1 MADVARAP
9 RRAEATG
16 ARVVVTLTL
25 VTLGAAVLVAR
36 HLCLRQWK
44 GRRRAAPEHMQ
55 AQVNLATVW
64 VLGALAWPLLFDAV
78 VGLASLRPIPALGFS
93 LIWPLVLLSFE
104 LHSLGH
110 QTLEHQA
117 RASQGALRWES
128 NSVSSLAF
136 AVGGFIAARRTAT
149 PPPAGALAGANS
161 PLGAAADGAA
171 ADGAAAEG
179 DAGAVEMPAH
189 LPAAV
194 VSAVVIL
201 CVAFILPSPSLQA
214 RSAVNV
220 TVYALQ
226 RTCLIY
232 CLGLILA
239 AVLTAS
245 PGRRIAPARG

>member
-1 MADVARAP
+1 MSDMARAP
-9 RRAEATG
+9 RRAEAAG
-16 ARVVVTLTL
+16 ARLVVAITL
-25 VTLGAAVLVAR
+25 VTLGVAVLVAR
-36 HLCLRQWK
+36 HLCLGQWK
-44 GRRRAAPEHMQ
+44 GRRRAAPEPMQ

-78 VGLASLRPIPALGFS
+78 VGLASLRPIPALSFS

-110 QTLEHQA
+110 QTFDHQA

-136 AVGGFIAARRTAT
+136 AVGGFIAARRTAQPHLGARPKT
-149 PPPAGALAGANS
+149 RAGAAGATD
-161 PLGAAADGAA
+161 ATDAADAA
-171 ADGAAAEG
+171 
-179 DAGAVEMPAH
+179 DAGAVQVPAH

-220 TVYALQ
+220 AVYALQ

-239 AVLTAS
+239 TVLTAS
-245 PGRRIAPARG
+245 PNRRVVAKG